1 MAYLLD
7 TDTCIFIKK
16 KVQAIQQ
23 KFGSINP
30 SHLFVSSI
38 TVAELEYG
46 VSKSKLAEHNTKRL
60 SNFLSRL
67 TILDF
72 TKQSAKQ
79 YGLIRASLEQRGMPI
94 GANDMLI
101 AAIAKSHDL
110 TLVTNNEKEFSRVES
125 LKIEN
130 WLKE

>member
-7 TDTCIFIKK
+7 TDTCIFILK

-46 VSKSKLAEHNTKRL
+46 VSKSKLVEHNIKRL
-60 SNFLSRL
+60 GNFLSRL

-72 TKQSAKQ
+72 TKQLAKQ

-110 TLVTNNEKEFSRVES
+110 TLVTNNEKEFSPVES

-130 WLKE
+130 